1 MRALKDQPFSRM
13 LPRGARDLAPSEPPA
28 VISPNTI
35 AQIRD
40 RTDIVALIGESIR
53 LVRRGRSFLG
63 LCPFH
68 KEKSPSFSVSAERGF
83 FYCFGCKENGS
94 AIDFVMKL
102 EGKSFPDAVRALAER
117 AGIEIEET
125 STDAERREA
134 NAARKSKDDL
144 YAVNGLAATFFE
156 HCLRGGPGARP
167 HALAHHAAGELARR
181 GMPLPP
187 SGDTSPALETVQA
200 FRIGYAPYA
209 WDGLTAYLQKHG
221 ISPAQAERVGLIV
234 PRSSGG
240 GHYDRFRH
248 RLMFAVIDV
257 SGRVIAFSGRSL
269 PEPAEDE
276 LAAIGL
282 RPSNKTD
289 DKPAKYINSPESP
302 IYTKGEHL
310 FGLYQARQAIRQKG
324 DAVLVEGNFDVVS
337 LHARGIQNVVAPLG
351 TAFTEQQAKLVK
363 RFAPSVTIVFDG
375 DTAGKKATW
384 AARIPCRTAGLTA
397 RAADVPKGMDPD
409 ELAQKKGPAALDALI
424 KNSLPL
430 KQYLLEKLLKHDE
443 LQGAEIKDQ
452 MARIKAA
459 VSLIGEE
466 EDPVERG
473 LTKAY
478 ADQLSSSMI
487 VSGQSPTDLHSLERI
502 IAANAAQ
509 KPALP
514 LRSQEARGGHER
526 ARSRPRGEDIPLEI
540 LACLLDFPELLDDPE
555 LEPVLGLLDGP
566 VALAVAAM
574 RQSLGP
580 KGAPDVGEFLARCPA
595 LIHPFAARRLAG
607 PVFETVAEAKDEL
620 VQNGQKLQRLLLKN
634 DNAAIREELRRLD
647 MLGDWAS
654 EEAKLREIQQR
665 ALRRHNLG

>member
-1 MRALKDQPFSRM
+1 M
-13 LPRGARDLAPSEPPA
+13 
-28 VISPNTI
+28 ISPHTI

-40 RTDIVALIGESIR
+40 RTDIVALIGESIK

-68 KEKSPSFSVSAERGF
+68 KEKSPSFSVNAERGF
-83 FYCFGCKENGS
+83 FYCFGCKEHGS

-102 EGKSFPDAVRALAER
+102 EGKSFPDAARSLAER
-117 AGIEIEET
+117 AGLEIEET

-144 YAVNGLAATFFE
+144 YAVNGLAATFYE

-167 HALAHHAAGELARR
+167 HPLAHHAASELARR
-181 GMPLPP
+181 GLPLPP
-187 SGDTSPALETVQA
+187 GGEVSPIVETLQA

-209 WDGLTAYLQKHG
+209 WDGLTSYLQKHG
-221 ISPAQAERVGLIV
+221 ISPAQAERVGLII
-234 PRSSGG
+234 PRKDSS

-248 RLMFAVIDV
+248 RLMFAVVDV

-269 PEPAEDE
+269 PEPTEEE
-276 LAAIGL
+276 LVAIGL
-282 RPSNKTD
+282 RPSNKAD
-289 DKPAKYINSPESP
+289 EKPAKYINSPESP

-310 FGLYQARQAIRQKG
+310 FGLYQARQAIRQRG
-324 DAVLVEGNFDVVS
+324 EAVLVEGNFDVVA

-351 TAFTEQQAKLVK
+351 TAFTEQQAKLLK
-363 RFAPSVTIVFDG
+363 RFAPSVTLMFDG
-375 DTAGKKATW
+375 DSAGKKATW
-384 AARIPCRTAGLTA
+384 AARLPCRAAGLSA
-397 RAADVPKGMDPD
+397 RGADVPKGMDPD
-409 ELAQKKGPAALDALI
+409 EIAQKNGPAALEAML
-424 KNSLPL
+424 KNAAPL
-430 KQYLLEKLLKHDE
+430 KQYLLDKLLKHDE
-443 LQGAEIKDQ
+443 LQGAEVRDQ

-466 EDPVERG
+466 DDPLERG

-478 ADQLSSSMI
+478 ADQLSAAMI
-487 VSGQSPTDLHSLERI
+487 VNGQSPADIHSLERML
-502 IAANAAQ
+502 AMNTSRQ
-509 KPALP
+509 TPTP

-526 ARSRPRGEDIPLEI
+526 ALSRPRGEDIPLEI
-540 LACLLDFPELLDDPE
+540 LACLLDFPELLEDPE
-555 LEPVLGLLDGP
+555 LEPVFALLDGP
-566 VALAVAAM
+566 VALAIAAM

-580 KGAPDVGEFLARCPA
+580 AGALDVGEFLARCPA

-607 PVFETVAEAKDEL
+607 PVFETVAEAKTEL
-620 VQNGQKLQRLLLKN
+620 LQNGQKLQRLLLKN

-647 MLGDWAS
+647 MLGDRAS

>member
-1 MRALKDQPFSRM
+1 M
-13 LPRGARDLAPSEPPA
+13 
-28 VISPNTI
+28 ISPHTI

-83 FYCFGCKENGS
+83 FYCFGCKEHGS

-102 EGKSFPDAVRALAER
+102 EGKTFPEAVRALAER
-117 AGIEIEET
+117 AGIEVEET
-125 STDAERREA
+125 STEAERREA
-134 NAARKSKDDL
+134 SAARKAKDDL

-156 HCLRGGPGARP
+156 HCLRGGPGAHP
-167 HALAHHAAGELARR
+167 HALAHHALAELARR
-181 GMPLPP
+181 GLSLPP
-187 SGDTSPALETVQA
+187 PGEASPALDAVQA
-200 FRIGYAPYA
+200 FRLGYAPYA
-209 WDGLTAYLQKHG
+209 WDGLTSYLQKHG
-221 ISPAQAERVGLIV
+221 ISPAQAERVGLLV
-234 PRSSGG
+234 PRSTGG

-248 RLMFAVIDV
+248 RLMFPVLDV

-269 PEPAEDE
+269 PEPDEQE

-282 RPSNKTD
+282 RPSNKQD

-310 FGLYQARQAIRQKG
+310 FGLYQARQAIRQKD
-324 DAVLVEGNFDVVS
+324 DAVLVEGNFDVVA

-351 TAFTEQQAKLVK
+351 TAFTEQQAKLLK

-384 AARIPCRTAGLTA
+384 AARMPCRAAGLTA
-397 RAADVPKGMDPD
+397 RAAEVPRGMDPD
-409 ELAQKKGPAALDALI
+409 EIAQKKGAAALEALI
-424 KNSLPL
+424 KSAQPL

-443 LQGAEIKDQ
+443 LQGAEVKDQ

-459 VSLIGEE
+459 VQLIGEE

-478 ADQLSSSMI
+478 ADQLSSAMI
-487 VSGQSPTDLHSLERI
+487 VNGRSPTDLRQLEEMIERV
-502 IAANAAQ
+502 
-509 KPALP
+509 
-514 LRSQEARGGHER
+514 LRKNQDRGPQ
-526 ARSRPRGEDIPLEI
+526 SRPDERRRKAPPEEEMGLQI
-540 LACLLDFPELLDDPE
+540 LGSLLDFPELLDDPE
-555 LEPVLGLLDGP
+555 LEGVFALLDGP
-566 VALAVAAM
+566 VALATAAM

-580 KGAPDVGEFLARCPA
+580 AGALDVGEFLARCPA

-607 PVFETVAEAKDEL
+607 PVFETVAEAKTEL
-620 VQNGQKLQRLLLKN
+620 LQNGQKLQRLLLKN

>member
-1 MRALKDQPFSRM
+1 M
-13 LPRGARDLAPSEPPA
+13 
-28 VISPNTI
+28 ISPHTI

-40 RTDIVALIGESIR
+40 RTDIVALIGESIK

-68 KEKSPSFSVSAERGF
+68 KEKSPSFSVNAERGF
-83 FYCFGCKENGS
+83 FYCFGCKEHGS

-102 EGKSFPDAVRALAER
+102 EGKTFPEAARALAER

-167 HALAHHAAGELARR
+167 HPLAHHAASELARR
-181 GMPLPP
+181 GLPLPP
-187 SGDTSPALETVQA
+187 PGEMSPIVESLQA

-209 WDGLTAYLQKHG
+209 WDGLTSYLQKHG
-221 ISPAQAERVGLIV
+221 ISPAQAERVGIIA
-234 PRSSGG
+234 PRKDGS

-248 RLMFAVIDV
+248 RLMFAVLDV
-257 SGRVIAFSGRSL
+257 TGRVIAFSGRSL
-269 PEPAEDE
+269 PEPSEEE
-276 LAAIGL
+276 LAAVGM
-282 RPSNKTD
+282 RPANKQD
-289 DKPAKYINSPESP
+289 EKPAKYINSPESP

-310 FGLYQARQAIRQKG
+310 FGLYQARQAIRQHG
-324 DAVLVEGNFDVVS
+324 EAVLVEGNFDVVS

-351 TAFTEQQAKLVK
+351 TAFTEQQAKLLK
-363 RFAPSVTIVFDG
+363 RFAPSVTIMFDG

-384 AARIPCRTAGLTA
+384 AARLPCRAAGLSA

-409 ELAQKKGPAALDALI
+409 EIAQKRGAAALE
-424 KNSLPL
+424 SLLKSAQPL

-443 LQGAEIKDQ
+443 LQGAEVRDQ

-459 VSLIGEE
+459 VTLIGEE

-478 ADQLSSSMI
+478 ADQLSSAMI
-487 VSGQSPTDLHSLERI
+487 VNGQSPTDLRQLEAMIDRVLRKPDRPQARPDDSRRKGPPGEEMSL
-502 IAANAAQ
+502 Q
-509 KPALP
+509 
-514 LRSQEARGGHER
+514 
-526 ARSRPRGEDIPLEI
+526 I
-540 LACLLDFPELLDDPE
+540 LGSLLDFPELLDDPE
-555 LEPVLGLLDGP
+555 LEGVFSLIDGP
-566 VALAVAAM
+566 PALALAAM

-580 KGAPDVGEFLARCPA
+580 GGALDVGEFLARCPA

-607 PVFETVAEAKDEL
+607 PVFETVAEAKTEL
-620 VQNGQKLQRLLLKN
+620 LQNGQKLERLLLKN

-647 MLGDWAS
+647 MLGDRAS

>member
-1 MRALKDQPFSRM
+1 M
-13 LPRGARDLAPSEPPA
+13 
-28 VISPNTI
+28 ISPHTI

-40 RTDIVALIGESIR
+40 RTDIVALIGESIK
-53 LVRRGRSFLG
+53 LTRRGRSFLG

-68 KEKSPSFSVSAERGF
+68 KEKSPSFSVNAERGF
-83 FYCFGCKENGS
+83 FYCFGCKEHGS

-102 EGKSFPDAVRALAER
+102 EGKSFPDAARSLAER
-117 AGIEIEET
+117 AGLEIEET

-144 YAVNGLAATFFE
+144 YAVNGLAATFYE

-167 HALAHHAAGELARR
+167 HPLAHHAASELARR
-181 GMPLPP
+181 GLPLPP
-187 SGDTSPALETVQA
+187 GGEVSPIVEALQA

-209 WDGLTAYLQKHG
+209 WDGLTSYLQKHG
-221 ISPAQAERVGLIV
+221 ISPAQAERVGLII
-234 PRSSGG
+234 PRKDSS

-248 RLMFAVIDV
+248 RLMFAVVDV

-269 PEPAEDE
+269 PEPTEEE
-276 LAAIGL
+276 LVAIGL
-282 RPSNKTD
+282 RPSNKAEE
-289 DKPAKYINSPESP
+289 KPAKYINSPESP

-310 FGLYQARQAIRQKG
+310 FGLYQARQAIRQRG
-324 DAVLVEGNFDVVS
+324 EAVLVEGNFDVVA

-351 TAFTEQQAKLVK
+351 TAFTEQQAKLLK
-363 RFAPSVTIVFDG
+363 RFAPSVTLMFDG
-375 DTAGKKATW
+375 DSAGKKATW
-384 AARIPCRTAGLTA
+384 AARLPCRAAGLSA
-397 RAADVPKGMDPD
+397 RGADVPKGMDPD
-409 ELAQKKGPAALDALI
+409 EIAQKNGPAALEAML
-424 KNSLPL
+424 KNAAPL
-430 KQYLLEKLLKHDE
+430 KQYLLDKLLKHDE
-443 LQGAEIKDQ
+443 LQGAEVRDQ

-466 EDPVERG
+466 DDPLERG

-478 ADQLSSSMI
+478 ADQLSAAMI
-487 VSGQSPTDLHSLERI
+487 VNGQSPADIHSLERML
-502 IAANAAQ
+502 AMNTSRQ
-509 KPALP
+509 TPAP

-526 ARSRPRGEDIPLEI
+526 ALSRPRGEDIPLEI
-540 LACLLDFPELLDDPE
+540 LACLLDFPELLEDPE
-555 LEPVLGLLDGP
+555 LEAVFALLDGP
-566 VALAVAAM
+566 VALAIAAM

-580 KGAPDVGEFLARCPA
+580 GGALDVGEFLARCPA

-607 PVFETVAEAKDEL
+607 PVFETVAEAKTEL
-620 VQNGQKLQRLLLKN
+620 LQNGQKLQRLLLKN

-647 MLGDWAS
+647 MLGDRAS